1 MKPIFVFV
9 LAIFIIP
16 TVSAFAEFPTIT
28 DLNNTDSIF
37 NTLYESTVAS
47 KNRLLRHERKDE
59 YTAPVIYRY
68 TLKRGED
75 IWTIIAKT
83 SLNVDTISTLN
94 RIDFIGMIHEDS
106 TVYLPDTLGLF
117 FEEGEVGIPEIAQKY
132 SIPETDI
139 QKVTDPLHPT
149 ESLLFAPEVT
159 LSFLERTYLTGVVFY
174 APLMGVETSR
184 FGPRIDPFVNER
196 TFHGGVDIAAE
207 EGKNVYS
214 ARWGKVVYA
223 GEING
228 YGNTVILEHE
238 LGYYTLY
245 GHLEKILV
253 EKGEKVDSGQII
265 GTVGTTG
272 KTTGP
277 HLHFEIRRENQK
289 LNPDNIPNF
298 IFHKQT
304 GQ

>member
-1 MKPIFVFV
+1 MKNTLFLIMAV
-9 LAIFIIP
+9 LFIPMI
-16 TVSAFAEFPTIT
+16 SAHADTILIK
-28 DLNNTDSIF
+28 DLNYTDSNF
-37 NTLYESTVAS
+37 DTLYESTVAS
-47 KNRLLRHERKDE
+47 KNRLLKQERKDI
-59 YTAPVIYRY
+59 YSPPVLYRY

-75 IWTIIAKT
+75 IWTLIAKT

-94 RIDFIGMIHEDS
+94 HIDFIGMIQEES
-106 TVYLPDTLGLF
+106 IAYLPDTLGLF
-117 FEEGEVGIPEIAQKY
+117 FEEEKTSISDIMQKY
-132 SIPETDI
+132 KISETDI
-139 QKVTDPLHPT
+139 QRVADPLNP
-149 ESLLFAPEVT
+149 EKSLLFAPEVT

-174 APLMGVETSR
+174 APLMGIETSK

-207 EGKNVYS
+207 EGKNVHS

-223 GEING
+223 GDING
-228 YGNTVILEHE
+228 YGSTVILEHE

-253 EKGEKVDSGQII
+253 EEGETVDSGQII

-277 HLHFEIRRENQK
+277 HLHFEIRHENQK
-289 LNPDNIPNF
+289 LNPDNIPLF
-298 IFHKQT
+298 IIHQ
-304 GQ
+304 